1 MISDEE
7 DQEVK
12 DLANSVKA
20 ATEKVEEKNT
30 EPEEELSPLFMFLA
44 SSLNVELV
52 YIILTSISTF
62 TKVTRDKDNKSI
74 LENTDEI
81 NASLIENDSG
91 CTLNIHH
98 LEIANANR
106 WSSQV

>member
-20 ATEKVEEKNT
+20 ATEKVEEKNAK
-30 EPEEELSPLFMFLA
+30 PEEELSPLFMFLA

-81 NASLIENDSG
+81 NASLMENDSG

-106 WSSQV
+106 WSS